1 MASRSGVRKQL
12 SENSSGARNF
22 FRNPIKTLIAGFDK
36 YFLHQTWLFYRLVML
51 ILLFIGFGLLTV
63 LSSSNVDSI
72 KSSGNPF
79 GGFQNQLLYVSIGL
93 VFLIFISTRSISL
106 IDRFSRA
113 FLAVSVIM
121 QTSLIIPGVGVEVN
135 GNKNWIR
142 IFNYTIQPS
151 EFMKLGLILVI
162 AQILSSNRDR
172 LWDFRSAGLP
182 VLGVGFGSAAWVVA
196 ISKDL
201 GTALV
206 MIAIVF
212 GMIFLAGMPWTHIA
226 KFALVAG
233 FGVLGAVVLVPNR
246 VFRIFAFIPTV
257 LDPHKA
263 DWQSKHGMWAL
274 ANGGLSGVGPG
285 RSTLNW
291 GWIPEIEN
299 DYIFAN
305 IAEEWGMLGALVVI
319 FLFILL
325 GRYMRQVAI
334 NGSDDYSSL
343 VTMGIMF
350 WILIQAVINIA
361 VVLDLLPVLGVPL
374 PLFSKGGSSIVAIL
388 MALGVVLAFERV
400 QAPTAVGL
408 RRR

>member
-1 MASRSGVRKQL
+1 MASRSGVRKQP
-12 SENSSGARNF
+12 NQNVSGAKNF
-22 FRNPIKTLIAGFDK
+22 FRNPIKSLIAGFDS
-36 YFLHQTWLFYRLVML
+36 YFLHQTWLFYRLGML

-93 VFLIFISTRSISL
+93 VFLVFISTRSISL

-142 IFNYTIQPS
+142 VFNYTIQPS

-162 AQILSSNRDR
+162 AQILSQNRDR
-172 LWDFRSAGLP
+172 LWDFRSAGRP
-182 VLGVGFGSAAWVVA
+182 VLLVGFGSASLVVA

-226 KFALVAG
+226 KFMLVAG
-233 FGVLGAVVLVPNR
+233 VGVLLAVAFVPNR
-246 VFRIFAFIPTV
+246 VLRIFAFLPTIF
-257 LDPHKA
+257 DPHKA

-325 GRYMRQVAI
+325 GRYMRKVAI
-334 NGSDDYSSL
+334 NGGDDYSSL

-388 MALGVVLAFERV
+388 MALGIVLAFERV
-400 QAPTAVGL
+400 QPPTAVGL